1 LDFVCN
7 ICGARNTV
15 EALPTEPATC
25 ACGSNVRL
33 RALANLLSMELFGE
47 SLPLAHFPRL
57 KSIRCAGMTDKDCIA
72 GVLTDKFD
80 YTNTHYDREPRLDI
94 TEYHPGLEGTYDFI
108 LCADVLEHIAPPIER
123 ALDELCRLLKP
134 NGFAGITIF
143 CHPSDKLREHF
154 PGLHQYRFVTLGD
167 TMLLVNRRADG
178 TLEVRDDLIFH
189 GGTGSTL
196 EMREYGVTALR
207 SQLLAAGF
215 QDMHLLTDP
224 IPESGVVIDQ
234 DLSQPLIA
242 RKAPYTLS
250 PETRKELVT
259 QWRLNEEQIRLASSS
274 RWLKLGSALGVGP
287 KFR

>member
-1 LDFVCN
+1 MTFTCN
-7 ICGARNTV
+7 ICGRRNTV
-15 EALPTEPATC
+15 DSLPTEPATC
-25 ACGSNVRL
+25 ECGSNVRL
-33 RALANLLSMELFGE
+33 RALAHLLSIELFGE

-72 GVLTDKFD
+72 RILTDKFD

-94 TEYHPGLEGTYDFI
+94 TESHPALAGSYDFI
-108 LCADVLEHIAPPIER
+108 LCADVLEHIAPPVER

-154 PGLHQYRFVTLGD
+154 PALHEFRFVTLGD
-167 TMLLVNRRADG
+167 QMLLVNRRADG

-196 EMREYGVTALR
+196 EMREYGITALR
-207 SQLLAAGF
+207 GQLVDAGF
-215 QDMHLLTDP
+215 SEAHLLTDP
-224 IPESGVVIDQ
+224 VPESGIVIDH

-250 PETRKELVT
+250 PDTRKELVT
-259 QWRLNEEQIRLASSS
+259 QWRRSSEQIRLATSS

-287 KFR
+287 NFK

>member
-1 LDFVCN
+1 LTFTCN

-15 EALPTEPATC
+15 DALPTEPATC

-33 RALANLLSMELFGE
+33 RALAHLLSVELFGE

-57 KSIRCAGMTDKDCIA
+57 KSIRAAGMTDKDCIA
-72 GVLTDKFD
+72 DILADKFD
-80 YTNTHYDREPRLDI
+80 YTNTHYDREPRLNI
-94 TEYHPGLEGTYDFI
+94 KETHPALEGAYDFI
-108 LCADVLEHIAPPIER
+108 LCADVLEHIAPPVEPAITEM
-123 ALDELCRLLKP
+123 CRLLKP

-154 PGLHQYRFVTLGD
+154 PTLHEFKFVTLGGK
-167 TMLLVNRRADG
+167 MLLVNRRADG

-196 EMREYGVTALR
+196 EMREYGITALR
-207 SQLLAAGF
+207 EQLLAAGF
-215 QDMHLLTDP
+215 KDLHLLTDP
-224 IPESGVVIDQ
+224 IPESGIVLDH

-242 RKAPYTLS
+242 RKAPYTQS

-259 QWRLNEEQIRLASSS
+259 QWRRASEQIRLASAS
-274 RWLKLGSALGVGP
+274 RWLKLGSTLGVGP
-287 KFR
+287 NFK

>member
-1 LDFVCN
+1 MTFNCN

>member
-1 LDFVCN
+1 LTFNCN